1 MGRNRNLKEKM
12 LVYKI
17 TNNVNGHGYI
27 GITQCALA
35 KRWREHLCA
44 ARTGSDK
51 RLYRAMRKYGTDNF
65 SIVVIHEATSF
76 EELQRLEC
84 ELVIEH
90 NTHAKNGQG
99 YNLTAG
105 GEGRDRADQ
114 KFGEALPYSLLT
126 EEIVAFARD
135 PQHWNISNADV
146 LALIADKFDL
156 DCSIDTV
163 KDARNGSSWTH
174 LNIKYPPVK
183 RGKGVRHDVMSAKT
197 LKEKRDNLAK
207 YRAAAIAKSAA
218 VRKDKRGA
226 NAKLSE
232 QAVRDIFFHPES
244 LNKTAIKFGVSK
256 KMVLLIK
263 QRRAHTYL
271 TQGL

>member
-1 MGRNRNLKEKM
+1 M

-65 SIVVIHEATSF
+65 SIAVLYEADSF
-76 EELQRLEC
+76 QELQAVERGL
-84 ELVIEH
+84 IASH
-90 NTHAKNGQG
+90 GTYASGGKG
-99 YNLTAG
+99 YNLTSG
-105 GEGRDRADQ
+105 GEGRDRVDQ
-114 KFGEALPYSLLT
+114 LFGEGITQSVLT

-146 LALIADKFDL
+146 LALIANKFEL

-174 LNIKYPPVK
+174 LNAKYPPVK
-183 RGKGVRHDVMSAKT
+183 RGRGVRHDVVSDETQAAR
-197 LKEKRDNLAK
+197 KETLAK
-207 YRAAAIAKSAA
+207 YRAEAIASSAKT
-218 VRKDKRGA
+218 RTGKRSS

-232 QAVRDIFFHPES
+232 QTVRDIFFHNES
-244 LNKTAIKFGVSK
+244 LNKTAAKFGVSK
-256 KMVLLIK
+256 KMVVLIK
-263 QRRAHTYL
+263 QRKAHTYL

>member
-1 MGRNRNLKEKM
+1 M

-65 SIVVIHEATSF
+65 SIAVLKEATSF
-76 EELQRLEC
+76 EELQRFEC
-84 ELVIEH
+84 ELIIEH

-105 GEGRDRADQ
+105 GEGKDRVDQ
-114 KFGEALPYSLLT
+114 LFGEALPTSVLT

-146 LALIADKFDL
+146 LALIAEKFEL

-174 LNIKYPPVK
+174 LNVKYPPIK
-183 RGKGVRHDVMSAKT
+183 RGRGVRHDVMSDEAQT
-197 LKEKRDNLAK
+197 ARKETLAK
-207 YRAAAIAKSAA
+207 YRAEAIASSAKS
-218 VRKDKRGA
+218 RTGKRSCT
-226 NAKLSE
+226 AKLSE
-232 QAVRDIFFHPES
+232 QAVRDIFFHQES
-244 LNKTAIKFGVSK
+244 LAKTAAKFDISR

>member
-1 MGRNRNLKEKM
+1 M

-65 SIVVIHEATSF
+65 SISVLYEADSF
-76 EELQRLEC
+76 QELQAVERGL
-84 ELVIEH
+84 IAAH
-90 NTHAKNGQG
+90 GTYASTGKG
-99 YNLTAG
+99 YNLTSG
-105 GEGRDRADQ
+105 GEGRDRVDQ
-114 KFGEALPYSLLT
+114 LFGEGITQSVLT

-135 PQHWNISNADV
+135 PRHWNISNANV
-146 LALIADKFDL
+146 LALIANKFEL

-174 LNIKYPPVK
+174 LNGKYPPVK
-183 RGKGVRHDVMSAKT
+183 RGRGVRHDVVSDEAQAAR
-197 LKEKRDNLAK
+197 KETLAK
-207 YRAAAIAKSAA
+207 YRAEAIVKAANL
-218 VRKDKRGA
+218 RRGKRGP

-232 QAVRDIFFHPES
+232 QTVRDIFFHNES
-244 LNKTAIKFGVSK
+244 LAKTAAKFDISR

>member
-1 MGRNRNLKEKM
+1 M

-27 GITQCALA
+27 GITQCSLA

-65 SIVVIHEATSF
+65 SIAVLYEADSF
-76 EELQRLEC
+76 QELQAVERGL
-84 ELVIEH
+84 IAAH
-90 NTHAKNGQG
+90 GTYASNGKG
-99 YNLTAG
+99 YNLTSG
-105 GEGRDRADQ
+105 GEGRDRVDQ
-114 KFGEALPYSLLT
+114 LFGEGISQSVLT

-135 PQHWNISNADV
+135 PQHWNISNANV
-146 LALIADKFDL
+146 LALIAEKFEL
-156 DCSIDTV
+156 ECSIDTV

-174 LNIKYPPVK
+174 LNNKYPPIK
-183 RGKGVRHDVMSAKT
+183 RGRGARHDVVSEETQAAR
-197 LKEKRDNLAK
+197 KETLAK
-207 YRAAAIAKSAA
+207 YRAEAIVKAAEL
-218 VRKDKRGA
+218 RKGKRGP

-232 QAVRDIFFHPES
+232 QTVRDIFFHPES
-244 LNKTAIKFGVSK
+244 LLKTAIKFGISKRMVS
-256 KMVLLIK
+256 LIR
-263 QRRAHTYL
+263 QRKAHTYL

>member
-1 MGRNRNLKEKM
+1 M

-65 SIVVIHEATSF
+65 RIAVLYEADSF
-76 EELQRLEC
+76 QELQAVERGL
-84 ELVIEH
+84 IASH
-90 NTHAKNGQG
+90 GTYASGGKG
-99 YNLTAG
+99 YNLTSG
-105 GEGRDRADQ
+105 GEGRDRVDQ
-114 KFGEALPYSLLT
+114 LFGEGITQSVLT

-146 LALIADKFDL
+146 LALIANKFEL

-174 LNIKYPPVK
+174 LNAKYPPVK
-183 RGKGVRHDVMSAKT
+183 RGRGVRHDVVSDETKAVH
-197 LKEKRDNLAK
+197 RANLAK
-207 YRAAAIAKSAA
+207 HHTAAIEASAEM
-218 VRKDKRGA
+218 RKGKRGSH
-226 NAKLSE
+226 AKISE
-232 QAVRDIFFHPES
+232 ETVRDIFFNPES
-244 LNKTAIKFGVSK
+244 LNKTATKFGVSK

-263 QRRAHTYL
+263 QRKAHTYL

>member
-1 MGRNRNLKEKM
+1 M

-65 SIVVIHEATSF
+65 SIAVLYEADSF
-76 EELQRLEC
+76 QELQAVERGL
-84 ELVIEH
+84 IASH
-90 NTHAKNGQG
+90 GTYASGGKG
-99 YNLTAG
+99 YNLTSG
-105 GEGRDRADQ
+105 GEGRDRVDQ
-114 KFGEALPYSLLT
+114 LFGEGITQSVLT

-146 LALIADKFDL
+146 LALIANKFEL

-174 LNIKYPPVK
+174 LNAKYPPVK
-183 RGKGVRHDVMSAKT
+183 RGRGVRHDVVSDETKAVH
-197 LKEKRDNLAK
+197 RANLAK
-207 YRAAAIAKSAA
+207 HHTAAIEASAEM
-218 VRKDKRGA
+218 RKGKRGSH
-226 NAKLSE
+226 AKISE
-232 QAVRDIFFHPES
+232 ETVRDIFFNPES
-244 LNKTAIKFGVSK
+244 LNKTATKFGVSK

-263 QRRAHTYL
+263 QRKAHTYL

>member
-1 MGRNRNLKEKM
+1 M

-65 SIVVIHEATSF
+65 SIAVLYEADSF
-76 EELQRLEC
+76 QELQAVERGL
-84 ELVIEH
+84 IASH
-90 NTHAKNGQG
+90 GTYASGGKG
-99 YNLTAG
+99 YNLTSG
-105 GEGRDRADQ
+105 GEGRDRVDQ
-114 KFGEALPYSLLT
+114 LFGEGITQSVLT

-146 LALIADKFDL
+146 LALIANKFEL

-174 LNIKYPPVK
+174 LNAKYPPVK
-183 RGKGVRHDVMSAKT
+183 RGRGVRHDVASDETQAAR
-197 LKEKRDNLAK
+197 KETLAK
-207 YRAAAIAKSAA
+207 YHAEAIVKAADL
-218 VRKDKRGA
+218 RRGKRGP

-232 QAVRDIFFHPES
+232 QTVRDIFFHNES
-244 LNKTAIKFGVSK
+244 LAKTAAKFDISR

>member
-1 MGRNRNLKEKM
+1 MKM

-44 ARTGSDK
+44 ARTGSGK

-65 SIVVIHEATSF
+65 SIAVLYEAKSF
-76 EELQRLEC
+76 EELQRVEC
-84 ELVIEH
+84 QLIIEH
-90 NTHAKNGQG
+90 NTHAKNGEG

-105 GEGRDRADQ
+105 GEGKDRMDQ
-114 KFGEALPYSLLT
+114 LFGEAIPGSLLT
-126 EEIVAFARD
+126 EEIVAFARN
-135 PQHWNISNADV
+135 PQHWNVSNADM
-146 LALIADKFDL
+146 LAMIAHKFEL
-156 DCSIDTV
+156 DCSIDTL

-174 LNIKYPPVK
+174 LDKQYPPIK
-183 RGKGVRHDVMSAKT
+183 RGRGVRDDVVSEEMRQTQKDT
-197 LKEKRDNLAK
+197 LAK
-207 YRAAAIAKSAA
+207 YHAISIAASAKA
-218 VRKDKRGA
+218 RIGKRG
-226 NAKLSE
+226 NHAKLSE
-232 QAVRDIFFHPES
+232 ETVRDIFFYTDS
-244 LNKTAIKFGVSK
+244 LSKTAAKFGISK

>member
-1 MGRNRNLKEKM
+1 M

-44 ARTGSDK
+44 ARTGSEK

-65 SIVVIHEATSF
+65 KIEVIRHAESF
-76 EELQRLEC
+76 EELQRFEC
-84 ELVIEH
+84 ELIIEH

-105 GEGRDRADQ
+105 GEGRDRMDQ
-114 KFGEALPYSLLT
+114 LFGEALPTSVLT

-135 PQHWNISNADV
+135 PQHWNISNANV
-146 LALIADKFDL
+146 LAMIAEKFEL
-156 DCSIDTV
+156 ECAIDTV

-174 LNIKYPPVK
+174 LNVKYPPIK
-183 RGKGVRHDVMSAKT
+183 RGRGVRHDVVSEEAQAVR
-197 LKEKRDNLAK
+197 KETLAK
-207 YRAAAIAKSAA
+207 YHAKAIVKAAEI
-218 VRKDKRGA
+218 RKGKRGP

-232 QAVRDIFFHPES
+232 QTVRDIFFHPES
-244 LNKTAIKFGVSK
+244 LLKTAIKFGISKRMVS
-256 KMVLLIK
+256 LIR
-263 QRRAHTYL
+263 QRKAHTYL

>member
-1 MGRNRNLKEKM
+1 M

-65 SIVVIHEATSF
+65 TIAVIREATSF
-76 EELQRLEC
+76 EELQRFEC
-84 ELVIEH
+84 ELIIEH

-105 GEGRDRADQ
+105 GEGKDRVDQ
-114 KFGEALPYSLLT
+114 LFGEALPTSVLT
-126 EEIVAFARD
+126 EEIVAFARN
-135 PQHWNISNADV
+135 PQHWNISNANV
-146 LALIADKFDL
+146 LAMIAEKFEL
-156 DCSIDTV
+156 ECAIDTV

-174 LNIKYPPVK
+174 LNVKYPPVK
-183 RGKGVRHDVMSAKT
+183 RGRGVRHDVVSEEAQAARKKT
-197 LKEKRDNLAK
+197 LAK
-207 YRAAAIAKSAA
+207 YRAEAIVKASEI
-218 VRKDKRGA
+218 RKGKRGP

-232 QAVRDIFFHPES
+232 QTVRDIFFHPES
-244 LNKTAIKFGVSK
+244 LLKTAIKFGISKRMVS
-256 KMVLLIK
+256 LIR
-263 QRRAHTYL
+263 QRKAHTYL

>member
-1 MGRNRNLKEKM
+1 MKM

-65 SIVVIHEATSF
+65 SIAVVYEASSF
-76 EELQRLEC
+76 LELQVVERGL
-84 ELVIEH
+84 IAEH
-90 NTHAKNGQG
+90 GTHASSGKG
-99 YNLTAG
+99 YNLTSG
-105 GEGRDRADQ
+105 GEGKDRMDQ
-114 KFGEALPYSLLT
+114 LFGEAIPGSLLT
-126 EEIVAFARD
+126 EEIVAFARN
-135 PQHWNISNADV
+135 PEHWNISNADV
-146 LALIADKFDL
+146 LGMIAKKFDL
-156 DCSIDTV
+156 DCAIDTV

-174 LNIKYPPVK
+174 LNAKYPPIK
-183 RGKGVRHDVMSAKT
+183 RGQGVRDDVMSLET
-197 LKEKRDNLAK
+197 LKAKRDNLTQH
-207 YRAAAIAKSAA
+207 RAVAIAKSAE
-218 VRKDKRGA
+218 VRKGKRSCT
-226 NAKLSE
+226 AKLSE
-232 QAVRDIFFHPES
+232 QNVRDIFFNAES
-244 LNKTAIKFGVSK
+244 LAKTALKFGISK

>member
-1 MGRNRNLKEKM
+1 MKVKM

-65 SIVVIHEATSF
+65 SIAVVYEAKSF
-76 EELQRLEC
+76 EELQRVEC
-84 ELVIEH
+84 QLIIEH
-90 NTHAKNGQG
+90 NTHAKNGEG

-105 GEGRDRADQ
+105 GEGKDRMDQ
-114 KFGEALPYSLLT
+114 LFGEAIPGSLLT
-126 EEIVAFARD
+126 EEIVAFARN
-135 PQHWNISNADV
+135 PEHWNISNADV
-146 LALIADKFDL
+146 LGMIAKKFDL
-156 DCSIDTV
+156 DCAIDTV

-174 LNIKYPPVK
+174 LNAKYPPVK
-183 RGKGVRHDVMSAKT
+183 RGRGVRHDVVSEKT
-197 LKEKRDNLAK
+197 KELHKANLAK
-207 YRAAAIAKSAA
+207 HHDKAIAKAA
-218 VRKDKRGA
+218 DLRRGNRGP

-232 QAVRDIFFHPES
+232 QTVRDIFFNAES
-244 LNKTAIKFGVSK
+244 LAKTAIKFGISR

>member
-1 MGRNRNLKEKM
+1 MM

-44 ARTGSDK
+44 ARTGSNK
-51 RLYRAMRKYGTDNF
+51 RLYKAMRKYGTDNF
-65 SIVVIHEATSF
+65 SIAVIRKATSF
-76 EELQRLEC
+76 EELQRFEC
-84 ELVIEH
+84 ELIIEH

-105 GEGRDRADQ
+105 GEGKDRVDQ
-114 KFGEALPYSLLT
+114 KFGEAIYSSLLT

-135 PQHWNISNADV
+135 PKHWNISNAGV
-146 LALIADKFDL
+146 LALIADKFLL
-156 DCSIDTV
+156 DCAIDTV

-174 LNIKYPPVK
+174 LNAKYPPIK
-183 RGKGVRHDVMSAKT
+183 RGRGARHDAVSNKIREIQIA
-197 LKEKRDNLAK
+197 NLAK
-207 YRAAAIAKSAA
+207 HHANAIIASAK
-218 VRKDKRGA
+218 VRKGKRGSH
-226 NAKLSE
+226 AKLSE
-232 QAVRDIFFHPES
+232 EAVRDIFFHPES
-244 LNKTAIKFGVSK
+244 LNKTAAKFGVSK

-263 QRRAHTYL
+263 QRKAHTYL

>member
-1 MGRNRNLKEKM
+1 M

-27 GITQCALA
+27 GITQCSLA

-65 SIVVIHEATSF
+65 SIAVLYEADSF
-76 EELQRLEC
+76 QELQVVERGL
-84 ELVIEH
+84 IAAH
-90 NTHAKNGQG
+90 GTYASNGKG
-99 YNLTAG
+99 YNLTSG
-105 GEGRDRADQ
+105 GEGRDRVDQ
-114 KFGEALPYSLLT
+114 LFGEGISQSVLT

-135 PQHWNISNADV
+135 PQHWNISNANV
-146 LALIADKFDL
+146 LALIAEKFEL
-156 DCSIDTV
+156 ECSIDTV

-174 LNIKYPPVK
+174 LNGKYPPIK
-183 RGKGVRHDVMSAKT
+183 RGKGVRHDVMSAET
-197 LKEKRDNLAK
+197 LKEKRENLAK
-207 YRAAAIAKSAA
+207 YRTEAIAKSAEM
-218 VRKDKRGA
+218 RKGKRGL

-232 QAVRDIFFHPES
+232 QDVRDIFFHPES
-244 LNKTAIKFGVSK
+244 LAKTAAKFGISR

-263 QRRAHTYL
+263 QRRAHIYL

>member
-1 MGRNRNLKEKM
+1 M

-27 GITQCALA
+27 GITQCSLA

-65 SIVVIHEATSF
+65 NIAIIREATSF
-76 EELQRLEC
+76 EELQRFEC
-84 ELVIEH
+84 ELIIEH

-105 GEGRDRADQ
+105 GEGKDRVDQ
-114 KFGEALPYSLLT
+114 KFGEALPYSVLT

-146 LALIADKFDL
+146 LALIAEKFEL

-163 KDARNGSSWTH
+163 KDARNGKSWPH
-174 LNIKYPPVK
+174 LNAKYPPVK
-183 RGKGVRHDVMSAKT
+183 RGRGARHDVVSDETQTAR
-197 LKEKRDNLAK
+197 KETLAK
-207 YRAAAIAKSAA
+207 YRAEAIAASAKT
-218 VRKDKRGA
+218 RTGKRSS

-232 QAVRDIFFHPES
+232 QTVRDIFFHNES
-244 LNKTAIKFGVSK
+244 LNKTAAKFGVSK
-256 KMVLLIK
+256 KMVVLIK

>member
-1 MGRNRNLKEKM
+1 LKVKM

-27 GITQCALA
+27 GITQCALS

-65 SIVVIHEATSF
+65 SIAVVYEAKSF
-76 EELQRLEC
+76 EELQRVEC
-84 ELVIEH
+84 QLIIEH
-90 NTHAKNGQG
+90 NTHAKNGEG

-105 GEGRDRADQ
+105 GEGKDRMDQ
-114 KFGEALPYSLLT
+114 LFGEAIAGSLLT
-126 EEIVAFARD
+126 EEIVAFARN
-135 PQHWNISNADV
+135 PEHWNISNADV
-146 LALIADKFDL
+146 LGMIAKKFYL
-156 DCSIDTV
+156 DCAIDTV

-174 LNIKYPPVK
+174 LNAKYPPVK
-183 RGKGVRHDVMSAKT
+183 RGRGVRDDVVSAETQK
-197 LKEKRDNLAK
+197 LHKANLAK
-207 YRAAAIAKSAA
+207 YHDAAVIAAAKAKNG
-218 VRKDKRGA
+218 KRGK
-226 NAKLSE
+226 NARLPE
-232 QAVRDIFFHPES
+232 TTVRDIFFNQES
-244 LNKTAIKFGVSK
+244 LVKTATKFGVSK

-263 QRRAHTYL
+263 QRKAHKYL

>member
-1 MGRNRNLKEKM
+1 LKEKM

-17 TNNVNGHGYI
+17 TNNANGHGYI
-27 GITQCALA
+27 GITQCSLA

-51 RLYRAMRKYGTDNF
+51 RLYRAMRKYGTDSF
-65 SIVVIHEATSF
+65 SIAVLYEAASF
-76 EELQRLEC
+76 QELQVVERGL
-84 ELVIEH
+84 IASH
-90 NTHAKNGQG
+90 GTYAPGGKG
-99 YNLTAG
+99 YNLTSG

-114 KFGEALPYSLLT
+114 IFGEQIPQSVLT

-146 LALIADKFDL
+146 LDMIAQKFEL

-163 KDARNGSSWTH
+163 KDARNGNSWTH
-174 LNIKYPPVK
+174 LNKQYPPIK
-183 RGKGVRHDVMSAKT
+183 RGKGAKSKPVSAALLALQKIT
-197 LKEKRDNLAK
+197 LAK
-207 YRAAAIAKSAA
+207 YHATAIIASAEL
-218 VRKDKRGA
+218 RKGKRG
-226 NAKLSE
+226 NHAKLSE
-232 QAVRDIFFHPES
+232 ETVRDIFFNPES
-244 LNKTAIKFGVSK
+244 LLKTAHKFGVSK

>member
-1 MGRNRNLKEKM
+1 M

-65 SIVVIHEATSF
+65 KIEVIRQAESF
-76 EELQRLEC
+76 EELQRFEC
-84 ELVIEH
+84 ELIIEH

-105 GEGRDRADQ
+105 GEGKDRVDQ
-114 KFGEALPYSLLT
+114 KFGEALPYSVLT
-126 EEIVAFARD
+126 EEIVAFARN

-146 LALIADKFDL
+146 LSLIAKKFEL
-156 DCSIDTV
+156 DCSVDTV

-174 LNIKYPPVK
+174 LNAKYPPVK
-183 RGKGVRHDVMSAKT
+183 RGRGVRHDVMSPET
-197 LKEKRDNLAK
+197 LKEKQDNLAR
-207 YRAAAIAKSAA
+207 YRAEAIAKSAE
-218 VRKDKRGA
+218 VRKGKRGL

-232 QAVRDIFFHPES
+232 QTVRDIFFHPES
-244 LNKTAIKFGVSK
+244 LNKTAAKFGTSK
-256 KMVLLIK
+256 KMVFLIK

>member
-1 MGRNRNLKEKM
+1 M

-65 SIVVIHEATSF
+65 SIAILYEADSF
-76 EELQRLEC
+76 QELQVVERGL
-84 ELVIEH
+84 IASH
-90 NTHAKNGQG
+90 GTYASTGKG
-99 YNLTAG
+99 YNLTSG
-105 GEGRDRADQ
+105 GEGRDRVDQ
-114 KFGEALPYSLLT
+114 LFGEGITQSVLT

-146 LALIADKFDL
+146 LALIANKFEL

-174 LNIKYPPVK
+174 LNAKYPPVK
-183 RGKGVRHDVMSAKT
+183 RGRGVRHDVVSDEAQAAR
-197 LKEKRDNLAK
+197 KETLAK
-207 YRAAAIAKSAA
+207 YRAEAIVKAANL
-218 VRKDKRGA
+218 RRGKRGP

-232 QAVRDIFFHPES
+232 QTVRDIFFHNES
-244 LNKTAIKFGVSK
+244 LAKTAAKFDISR

>member
-1 MGRNRNLKEKM
+1 M

-65 SIVVIHEATSF
+65 RIAVLYEADSF
-76 EELQRLEC
+76 QELQAVERGL
-84 ELVIEH
+84 IASH
-90 NTHAKNGQG
+90 GTYASGGKG
-99 YNLTAG
+99 YNLTSG
-105 GEGRDRADQ
+105 GEGRDRVDQ
-114 KFGEALPYSLLT
+114 LFGEGITQSVLT

-146 LALIADKFDL
+146 LALIANKFEL

-174 LNIKYPPVK
+174 LNAKYPPVK
-183 RGKGVRHDVMSAKT
+183 RGRGVRHDVASDETQAAR
-197 LKEKRDNLAK
+197 KETLAK
-207 YRAAAIAKSAA
+207 YHAKAIVKAADL
-218 VRKDKRGA
+218 RRGKRGP

-232 QAVRDIFFHPES
+232 QTVRDIFFHNES
-244 LNKTAIKFGVSK
+244 LAKTAAKFDISR

>member
-1 MGRNRNLKEKM
+1 M

-65 SIVVIHEATSF
+65 KIEVIRQAESF
-76 EELQRLEC
+76 EELQRIEC
-84 ELVIEH
+84 ELITEH

-105 GEGRDRADQ
+105 GEGRDRMDQ
-114 KFGEALPYSLLT
+114 LFGEALPTSVLT

-135 PQHWNISNADV
+135 PQHWNISNANV
-146 LALIADKFDL
+146 LAMIAEKFEL
-156 DCSIDTV
+156 ECAIDTV

-174 LNIKYPPVK
+174 LNVKYPPVK
-183 RGKGVRHDVMSAKT
+183 RGRGVRNDVVS
-197 LKEKRDNLAK
+197 KETREAQIANLAK
-207 YRAAAIAKSAA
+207 HHNAAREAS
-218 VRKDKRGA
+218 VEMRKGKRG
-226 NAKLSE
+226 NHAKLSQE
-232 QAVRDIFFHPES
+232 TVRDIFFNAES
-244 LNKTAIKFGVSK
+244 LNKTATKFGISK

-263 QRRAHTYL
+263 KRRAHTYL

>member
-1 MGRNRNLKEKM
+1 M

-65 SIVVIHEATSF
+65 TIAVIREATSF
-76 EELQRLEC
+76 EELQRFEC
-84 ELVIEH
+84 ELIIEH
-90 NTHAKNGQG
+90 NTHAKNGRG

-105 GEGRDRADQ
+105 GEGKDRVDQ

-146 LALIADKFDL
+146 LALIAEKFEL
-156 DCSIDTV
+156 ECAIDTV

-174 LNIKYPPVK
+174 LNVKYPPVK
-183 RGKGVRHDVMSAKT
+183 RGRGVRHDVVSDEMQAAR
-197 LKEKRDNLAK
+197 KETLAK
-207 YRAAAIAKSAA
+207 YRAEAIVKAAEI
-218 VRKDKRGA
+218 RKGKRGP

-232 QAVRDIFFHPES
+232 QTVRDIFFHPES
-244 LNKTAIKFGVSK
+244 LLKTAIKFGISKRMVS
-256 KMVLLIK
+256 LIR
-263 QRRAHTYL
+263 QRKAHTYL

>member
-1 MGRNRNLKEKM
+1 M

-65 SIVVIHEATSF
+65 SIAVLYEAKSF
-76 EELQRLEC
+76 EELQRVEC
-84 ELVIEH
+84 QLIIEH
-90 NTHAKNGQG
+90 NTHAKNGEG

-105 GEGRDRADQ
+105 GEGKDRMDQ
-114 KFGEALPYSLLT
+114 LFGEAIPGSLLT
-126 EEIVAFARD
+126 EEIVAFARN
-135 PQHWNISNADV
+135 PEHWNISNADV
-146 LALIADKFDL
+146 LGMIAKKFDL
-156 DCSIDTV
+156 DCAIDTV

-174 LNIKYPPVK
+174 LNAKYPPVK
-183 RGKGVRHDVMSAKT
+183 RGRGVRHDVVSEET
-197 LKEKRDNLAK
+197 KELHKANLAK
-207 YRAAAIAKSAA
+207 HHDKAIAKAA
-218 VRKDKRGA
+218 DLRRGNRGP

-232 QAVRDIFFHPES
+232 QTVRDIFFNAES
-244 LNKTAIKFGVSK
+244 LAKTAIKFGISR

>member
-1 MGRNRNLKEKM
+1 M

-65 SIVVIHEATSF
+65 SIAVLYEADSF
-76 EELQRLEC
+76 QELQVVERGL
-84 ELVIEH
+84 IASH
-90 NTHAKNGQG
+90 GTYASNGKG
-99 YNLTAG
+99 YNLTSG
-105 GEGRDRADQ
+105 GEGRDRVDQ
-114 KFGEALPYSLLT
+114 LFGEALACSVLT

-135 PQHWNISNADV
+135 PQNWNISNADV
-146 LALIADKFDL
+146 LSLIAKKFEL
-156 DCSIDTV
+156 ACSIDTV
-163 KDARNGSSWTH
+163 KDARNGKTWPH
-174 LNIKYPPVK
+174 LNAKYPPVK
-183 RGKGVRHDVMSAKT
+183 RGRGVRHDVMSPET
-197 LKEKRDNLAK
+197 LKEKQDNLAK
-207 YRAAAIAKSAA
+207 YRAEAIAKSAE
-218 VRKDKRGA
+218 VRKGKRGL

-232 QAVRDIFFHPES
+232 QTVRDIFFHPES
-244 LNKTAIKFGVSK
+244 LNKTAAKFGTSK
-256 KMVLLIK
+256 KMVFLIK

>member
-1 MGRNRNLKEKM
+1 M

-65 SIVVIHEATSF
+65 SIAVLKEATSF
-76 EELQRLEC
+76 EELQRFEC
-84 ELVIEH
+84 ELIIEH
-90 NTHAKNGQG
+90 NTHAKNGEG

-105 GEGRDRADQ
+105 GEGRDRMDQ
-114 KFGEALPYSLLT
+114 KFGEELSFSILT

-146 LALIADKFDL
+146 LALIADKFEL

-174 LNIKYPPVK
+174 LNVKYPPVK
-183 RGKGVRHDVMSAKT
+183 RGRGARHNTFPEETKQAQIA
-197 LKEKRDNLAK
+197 NLAK
-207 YRAAAIAKSAA
+207 YHAIAIIAAAKA
-218 VRKDKRGA
+218 RTGKRGP

-232 QAVRDIFFHPES
+232 ETVRDIFFHPES
-244 LNKTAIKFGVSK
+244 LNKTATKFGISK

-263 QRRAHTYL
+263 QRKAHTYL

>member
-1 MGRNRNLKEKM
+1 M

-65 SIVVIHEATSF
+65 SIAALYEADSF
-76 EELQRLEC
+76 QELQAVERGL
-84 ELVIEH
+84 IAAH
-90 NTHAKNGQG
+90 GTYASNGKG

-105 GEGRDRADQ
+105 GEGKDRVDQ
-114 KFGEALPYSLLT
+114 KFGEALPYSVLT

-146 LALIADKFDL
+146 LALIAEKFEL

-174 LNIKYPPVK
+174 LNVKYPPVK
-183 RGKGVRHDVMSAKT
+183 RGKGVRHDVVSDETREAQIA
-197 LKEKRDNLAK
+197 NLTK
-207 YRAAAIAKSAA
+207 HHKAAIDASAEM
-218 VRKDKRGA
+218 RKGKRGSH
-226 NAKLSE
+226 AKLSE
-232 QAVRDIFFHPES
+232 DAVRDIFFHPES
-244 LNKTAIKFGVSK
+244 LNKTATKFGISK

-263 QRRAHTYL
+263 QRKAHTYL

>member
-1 MGRNRNLKEKM
+1 M

-65 SIVVIHEATSF
+65 SIAVLKEATSF
-76 EELQRLEC
+76 EELQRFEC
-84 ELVIEH
+84 ELIIEH
-90 NTHAKNGQG
+90 NTHAKNGEG

-105 GEGRDRADQ
+105 GEGRDRMDQ
-114 KFGEALPYSLLT
+114 KFGEELSFSILT

-146 LALIADKFDL
+146 LALIADKFEL

-174 LNIKYPPVK
+174 LNVKYPPVK
-183 RGKGVRHDVMSAKT
+183 RGRGARHNTFPEETKQAQIA
-197 LKEKRDNLAK
+197 NLAK
-207 YRAAAIAKSAA
+207 YHAIAIIAAAKA
-218 VRKDKRGA
+218 RTGKRGP

-232 QAVRDIFFHPES
+232 ETVRDIFFHPES
-244 LNKTAIKFGVSK
+244 LNKTATKFGISK